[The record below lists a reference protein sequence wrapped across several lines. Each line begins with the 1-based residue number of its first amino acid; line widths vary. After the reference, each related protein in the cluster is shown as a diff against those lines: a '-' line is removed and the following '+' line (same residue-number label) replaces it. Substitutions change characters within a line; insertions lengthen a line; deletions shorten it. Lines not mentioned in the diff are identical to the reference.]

1 VRHGERRDYFQSPKN
16 FKSRSLT
23 IEIDSR
29 KMEELRRVTIE
40 TQLEEA
46 RLHRLLKINIPN
58 GLRLIGL
65 PLLLPILANVR

>member
-1 VRHGERRDYFQSPKN
+1 
-16 FKSRSLT
+16 
-23 IEIDSR
+23 
-29 KMEELRRVTIE
+29 MEELRRVTIE

-58 GLRLIGL
+58 GLDLIGL